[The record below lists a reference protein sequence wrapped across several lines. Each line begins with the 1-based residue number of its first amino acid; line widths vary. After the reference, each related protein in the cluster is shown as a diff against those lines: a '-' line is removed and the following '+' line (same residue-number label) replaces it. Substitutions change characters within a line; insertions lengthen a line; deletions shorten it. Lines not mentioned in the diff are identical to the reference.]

1 MPAQISSKRQKAQQR
16 ERLILKT
23 SRILFAREG
32 FLGMKMG
39 DLAKKA
45 GLAVGTVYS
54 HFECKE
60 DLVLALATESWK
72 GRLQGFEFMLERE
85 VLNPSESLVA
95 AVFTDFLFS
104 VDHPELLGAEQLS
117 STPSFFRSASDRRI
131 DELNRVH
138 KKIMNL
144 IAQTALRSIVLREFE
159 PWEDLQ
165 GQAEAIDRAIWTL
178 MSGSSYIYQTEALM
192 EPGLSRDSEIPEWM
206 KTNCRALFTGLG
218 WQPFNPAADVERL
231 ADFALQHRRVTF

>member
-1 MPAQISSKRQKAQQR
+1 MPTATSSKKDKVQQR

-45 GLAVGTVYS
+45 GLAVGTVYA

-60 DLVLALATESWK
+60 DLILALATESCK
-72 GRLQGFEFMLERE
+72 GRYQGFEFMLERE
-85 VLNPSESLVA
+85 ELKSSERLIA

-117 STPSFFRSASDRRI
+117 STPSFFHSASDRRI
-131 DELNRVH
+131 EELNRTH
-138 KKIMNL
+138 KVIMNL
-144 IAQTALRSIVLREFE
+144 IGKTALRAIVLHEFE
-159 PWEDLQ
+159 PWDDLQ
-165 GQAEAIDRAIWTL
+165 NQAEAIDKAIWTL
-178 MSGSSYIYQTEALM
+178 MSGSSYIHQAEALL
-192 EPGLSRDSEIPEWM
+192 EPGISRRISIPNWM
-206 KTNCRALFTGLG
+206 KINCQALFTGLG
-218 WQPFNPAADVERL
+218 WVSSNPAAEVERL
-231 ADFALQHRRVTF
+231 ADFAMNHRRVTF

>member
-1 MPAQISSKRQKAQQR
+1 MPTAISSKRDKVQQR
-16 ERLILKT
+16 ERHILKA

-45 GLAVGTVYS
+45 GFAVGTVYA

-85 VLNPSESLVA
+85 GLKPGESLVA

-117 STPSFFRSASDRRI
+117 ATPSFYHSASDRRI
-131 DELNRVH
+131 EELNRVH
-138 KKIMNL
+138 KTIMNR
-144 IAQTALRSIVLREFE
+144 IAQTAIRSIVLQEFE
-159 PWEDLQ
+159 PWEDMQ

-178 MSGSSYIYQTEALM
+178 MAGSSYIYQTEALIK
-192 EPGLSRDSEIPEWM
+192 PGLSKQISIPDWM
-206 KTNCRALFTGLG
+206 KTNCCALFTGLG
-218 WQPFNPAADVERL
+218 WMSFNPAADVDRL
-231 ADFALQHRRVTF
+231 ANFALNHRRVTF